1 MNKNHFLLSVV
12 GFVLC
17 SCLAAPAAAAAEQD
31 IENDYGL
38 LLARAK
44 LDPARADF
52 RQLRMAFTKTPAY
65 LPYDRYTAED
75 KEINAAIDT
84 GNWTRALEIVN
95 SLLEKNYVRIRSHLS
110 ALLIYDKQGDTERAR
125 FHHAFINGLFRS
137 IMSSGDGRS
146 AASAFVVI
154 NTEEEYDV
162 IGLSGL
168 QPGSQA
174 LRHEGGKSFDV
185 MTVTPRKGGEP
196 IQLFFDI
203 TLPWSNSPFGTLAP
217 TKK

>member
-1 MNKNHFLLSVV
+1 MNSIRSFLSVSR
-12 GFVLC
+12 FVLC
-17 SCLAAPAAAAAEQD
+17 IFLVASPAAADEQD
-31 IENDYGL
+31 VENDYGL

-75 KEINAAIDT
+75 KEINAAVEA

-95 SLLEKNYVRIRSHLS
+95 RLLEKNYVRIRSHLS
-110 ALLIYDKQGDTERAR
+110 ALMIYDKQGDPERAR
-125 FHHAFINGLFRS
+125 FHHAFVNGLFRS

-146 AASAFVVI
+146 VESAFVVI

-168 QPGSQA
+168 QPGGQA
-174 LRHEGGKSFDV
+174 LRHEGGKSYDV

-203 TLPWSNSPFGTLAP
+203 TLPWSNSPFGKLAP
-217 TKK
+217 AKK